1 MYSKS
6 KRIDYLID
14 SFQIS
19 KVVQCAIKGKRY
31 SGALAKYYFEDIG
44 LRNTQLGSQQI
55 EQMHLNDCGIGLAW
69 N

>member
-1 MYSKS
+1 MYSKGR
-6 KRIDYLID
+6 RIDYLID
-14 SFQIS
+14 SFRIS